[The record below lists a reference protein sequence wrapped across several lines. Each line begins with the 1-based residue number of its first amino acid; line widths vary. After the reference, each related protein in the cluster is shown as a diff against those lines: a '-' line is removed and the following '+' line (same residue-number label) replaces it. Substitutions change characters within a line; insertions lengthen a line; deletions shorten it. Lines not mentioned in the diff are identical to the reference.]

1 MHAQTAPVQL
11 QSFLSIAK
19 VEGAALRVGCGLLLL
34 AAFRIVVL
42 FLVPFD
48 FSGDEAYY
56 WEWGQHPA
64 LGYFS
69 KPPGIGWLMSFASAV
84 GLETA
89 PAIRTLAVLFGT
101 GTAWFLFRLGER
113 MYNSRVGVLAAI
125 TFVVT
130 PAAGALSAILTI
142 DAPLVFFWVFSIYA
156 FWRFLESNLRSPG
169 WAFALSVGLAGG
181 VLIKQMML
189 VLYPILVASLA
200 LRRDSRHL
208 LKRPFLWISL
218 ALSLAALLPPL
229 LWNRAH
235 GWVTIQHTLH
245 HFEGGFSLKA
255 LLGRL
260 AGLAGGQIGIITPLL
275 FGFVVIVLWRAVR
288 QWNRLG
294 ACEQFLFL
302 LSAPGLLCIAALA
315 FRQKINPNWPAVYYL
330 SAVILVAAWVTKQW
344 DESARRFPKTFRWAV
359 GSALA
364 LTLLCYLTLALV
376 ATGRLSGAKFS
387 LTDRI
392 SGWSALSKEVQDA
405 RVAQG
410 GSSLLMITQGHRF
423 LTSELAF
430 YLPGHP
436 RVFRFHSE
444 PIIESQ
450 HDFWPGP
457 SVNGQADALIVV
469 QGTVH
474 SLSPL
479 LEKCFSNVTFVREI
493 QQSPDKTYALFRGHN
508 LSSWPHSP

>member
-1 MHAQTAPVQL
+1 MHAHTAAVPH
-11 QSFLSIAK
+11 QSLLSRAN
-19 VEGAALRVGCGLLLL
+19 VEGVAFRVGCGLLLL
-34 AAFRIVVL
+34 AAFRILVL

-56 WEWGQHPA
+56 WEWGRHPA

-69 KPPGIGWLMSFASAV
+69 KPPGIGWLMGFASAI
-84 GLETA
+84 GLESA
-89 PAIRTLAVLFGT
+89 PAIRTFAVLFGT

-113 MYNSRVGVLAAI
+113 MYNWRVGMLAAI
-125 TFVVT
+125 LFVIT

-142 DAPLVFFWVFSIYA
+142 DAPLIFFWVFSIYA
-156 FWRFLESNLRSPG
+156 FWRCRETDFRNPG
-169 WAFALSVGLAGG
+169 WAFALALGLAGG

-189 VLYPILVASLA
+189 AMYPGLVASLG

-208 LKRPFLWISL
+208 LKRPFLWIPF

-229 LWNRAH
+229 LWNQTH

-245 HFEGGFSLKA
+245 HFEGGFSIKA

-260 AGLAGGQIGIITPLL
+260 ATFAGGQAAMITPVLI
-275 FGFVVIVLWRAVR
+275 GFVLIVLWRAAR

-294 ACEQFLFL
+294 ASEQFLFL
-302 LSAPGLLCIAALA
+302 LSAPGLLCITALA

-330 SAVILVAAWVTKQW
+330 SAVILVAAWVTKSW
-344 DESARRFPKTFRWAV
+344 DENSKRFPQTFRWAV
-359 GSALA
+359 RSAIA
-364 LTLLCYLTLALV
+364 LTLLCYLTLALIS
-376 ATGRLSGAKFS
+376 TGALSSTKFF
-387 LTDRI
+387 LADRI
-392 SGWSALSKEVQDA
+392 SGWSVLTKEVQQA
-405 RVAQG
+405 RAAQG

-430 YLPGHP
+430 YLPDHP

-457 SVNGQADALIVV
+457 PVNAHADALIVV

-479 LEKCFSNVTFVREI
+479 LAKCFSNVTFIREL
-493 QQSPDKTYALFRGHN
+493 QQGPDKTYAIFRGHN
-508 LSSWPHSP
+508 LSSWINSQ